1 VDSGRTARSRPFASG
16 HNSPPPQHPPHHQQQ
31 TNNSDFVLTSYP
43 EIKRANPLL
52 PILVREAPGAE
63 ARLVARFAPRG
74 AERSV
79 SVQGKSAADVE
90 RALQEL
96 AAKGP

>member
-1 VDSGRTARSRPFASG
+1 M
-16 HNSPPPQHPPHHQQQ
+16 
-31 TNNSDFVLTSYP
+31 LTSYP

-63 ARLVARFAPRG
+63 ARLVARFEKG

-79 SVQGKSAADVE
+79 SLQGAASAADVE

-96 AAKGP
+96 AAKGG

>member
-1 VDSGRTARSRPFASG
+1 M
-16 HNSPPPQHPPHHQQQ
+16 
-31 TNNSDFVLTSYP
+31 
-43 EIKRANPLL
+43 
-52 PILVREAPGAE
+52 REAPGAE
-63 ARLVARFAPRG
+63 ARLVARFSQPAG

-96 AAKGP
+96 AAQGGK

>member
-1 VDSGRTARSRPFASG
+1 MPCLLT
-16 HNSPPPQHPPHHQQQ
+16 PPPPFPPTPQNNN
-31 TNNSDFVLTSYP
+31 TNNHNNNTSDFVLSAYP

-63 ARLVARFAPRG
+63 ARLVARFARG

-90 RALQEL
+90 RALQDL
-96 AAKGP
+96 AGQGAK

>member
-1 VDSGRTARSRPFASG
+1 LPDSDTSAQ
-16 HNSPPPQHPPHHQQQ
+16 PPTNQPTNQ
-31 TNNSDFVLTSYP
+31 TPNTSDFVLNAYP

-63 ARLVARFAPRG
+63 ARLVARFARG

-90 RALQEL
+90 RALQDL
-96 AAKGP
+96 AAQGAK